1 METNMN
7 RYEPKTPRFAFAIAA
22 LALSLTTMGVMV
34 GAPAALDVDQ
44 ASVMATRQDMPTI
57 RIEVVAKREAPMN
70 VATAKMPH
78 VDQ

>member
-7 RYEPKTPRFAFAIAA
+7 RYESKTPRAAFAIAA

-34 GAPAALDVDQ
+34 GAPVAIDVQQATLTAA
-44 ASVMATRQDMPTI
+44 TQDMPTI
-57 RIEVVAKREAPMN
+57 RIDVVGKRDTVK
-70 VATAKMPH
+70 VAAASAPH